1 MEVKDGVAVEMD
13 PEEPTIIGG
22 SLNKVQVLRAGTGTV
37 TVTGLAL
44 DVGVSQAEPT
54 PAAATPGQGVEDQI
68 LQTRALK
75 TQAPTG
81 VTRSTSPILTPR
93 PGVSQ

>member
-1 MEVKDGVAVEMD
+1 MKDGVAVEMD
-13 PEEPTIIGG
+13 PEEEPTIIGG
-22 SLNKVQVLRAGTGTV
+22 SVKKVQVLWAGTV

-68 LQTRALK
+68 LQTRALQ

-81 VTRSTSPILTPR
+81 ATRSTNPILTPR